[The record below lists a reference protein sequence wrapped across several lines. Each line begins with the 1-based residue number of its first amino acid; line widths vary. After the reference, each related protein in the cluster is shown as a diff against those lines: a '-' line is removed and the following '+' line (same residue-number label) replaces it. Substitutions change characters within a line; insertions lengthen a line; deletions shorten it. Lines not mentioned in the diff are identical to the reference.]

1 MINDTITGIEARIDK
16 ADSISGDKKKELLEL
31 ISVLSAEISELSRTQ
46 REHAESIK
54 AFTELSTRE
63 ATREAGNPELL
74 KIALDG
80 LSSSVNGF
88 EVSHPKLVD
97 IVNSTCMML
106 ANIGI

>member
-1 MINDTITGIEARIDK
+1 MIRDTIAGIENRIEK
-16 ADSISGDKKKELLEL
+16 ADAISEDKKKELLEL
-31 ISVLSAEISELSRTQ
+31 LSVLSTEIVDLSRTQ
-46 REHAESIK
+46 REHAESIQG
-54 AFTELSTRE
+54 FTEISAHE

-88 EVSHPKLVD
+88 EASHPKLVD

>member
-1 MINDTITGIEARIDK
+1 MIRDTIAGIENRIKK
-16 ADSISGDKKKELLEL
+16 ADAISEDKKKELLEL
-31 ISVLSAEISELSRTQ
+31 LSVLSAEIVELSRTQ

-54 AFTELSTRE
+54 GFTELSAHE
-63 ATREAGNPELL
+63 ATRESGNPELL

-97 IVNSTCMML
+97 IVNSTCIML